1 MKFDQT
7 LAKIIDADI
16 KTGNIPM
23 LIGEP
28 GIGKSSYVEA
38 LAEKNHTK
46 CFTLPCNQLADKAD
60 LTGARLVPVYE
71 AVLDDQ
77 GNPTDEQKVV
87 DYEQVF
93 YPHAVIRRAIQY
105 AKENPRENPILF
117 MDELNRTTPD
127 VTSECLSIPTQRMIG
142 NASLPKN
149 LRIITAGND
158 KGNVTA
164 LDTASVSRFTLY
176 NVEPDLNTFFSV
188 NPELNP
194 FIKNVLT
201 AHPELL
207 LCNRIVIGT
216 QAAKNDDDDE
226 AEVDINEIL
235 EEAQDM
241 KQITNPRTIS
251 YTSRWLNQFDN
262 AELLDLISEIRIVDG
277 EEISALEEALNGHSG
292 KTTFTKMLIAE
303 IANGINTA
311 NNLQN
316 TININKPL
324 VYDQMKNC
332 ATVTDMTQFIDS
344 MTDSEKSACLVYAL
358 YEKEDNTKVIQAL
371 SQKMTTMDPKEANV
385 LMQIATRENGID
397 EQNAQ
402 VLAQTKTAISTMLG
416 IILGY

>member
-1 MKFDQT
+1 MKFDNT

-16 KTGNIPM
+16 KIGNIPM

-38 LAEKNHTK
+38 LADKNHTK

-71 AVLDDQ
+71 PILDNQ
-77 GNPTDEQKVV
+77 GNPTGEQKVI

-105 AKENPRENPILF
+105 ANEHPRENPILF

-142 NASLPKN
+142 NASLPSN
-149 LRIITAGND
+149 LRVVTAGND
-158 KGNVTA
+158 KGNVTS

-176 NVEPDLNTFFSV
+176 HVEPDLNTFLAV

-207 LCNRIVIGT
+207 LCNKIVVATEAAT
-216 QAAKNDDDDE
+216 QDDDDE

-235 EEAQDM
+235 NEANDM
-241 KQITNPRTIS
+241 NQITNPRTIS
-251 YTSRWLNQFDN
+251 YTSRWLNEFDN
-262 AELLDLISEIRIVDG
+262 QALTQLLTEIRIVDG
-277 EEISALEEALNGHSG
+277 EEMSALEEALNGHCG
-292 KTTFTKMLIAE
+292 KTNFTKLLVAE
-303 IANGINTA
+303 IANNVNTV
-311 NNLQN
+311 NSQQN
-316 TININKPL
+316 AVIVNKPT

-332 ATVTDMTQFIDS
+332 ATVTDMNTFIDT
-344 MTDSEKSACLVYAL
+344 MTNGDKSGCLVYAL
-358 YEKEDNTKVIQAL
+358 YEKDDNTRIINAL
-371 SQKMTTMDPKEANV
+371 ASKLQTLEGSDARTLMRLATTDN
-385 LMQIATRENGID
+385 LDDGNR
-397 EQNAQ
+397 Q
-402 VLAQTKTAISTMLG
+402 VLLHSNTTIASTLAV
-416 IILGY
+416 ILDQ